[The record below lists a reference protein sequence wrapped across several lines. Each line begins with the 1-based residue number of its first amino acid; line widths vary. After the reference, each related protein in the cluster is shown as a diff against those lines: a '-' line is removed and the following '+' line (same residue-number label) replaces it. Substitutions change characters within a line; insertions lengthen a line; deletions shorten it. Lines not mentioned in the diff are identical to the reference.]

1 MTPTIADAIVTA
13 GGAGVMTKMKSAA
26 GKMVGGAKSVIIAAA
41 ATKTAGANAVREAI
55 KRTSKDLLRSDRQS
69 IHQTTTAI
77 AIITAVTVTVITV
90 ITVITIITTIMSKR

>member
-55 KRTSKDLLRSDRQS
+55 KRTSKDLLRSIANPS
-69 IHQTTTAI
+69 IKQQQQ
-77 AIITAVTVTVITV
+77 
-90 ITVITIITTIMSKR
+90 